1 MEPTTNKEYAPHQQ
15 RVVDEKNELQD
26 KHSKL
31 GAFILDNP
39 IFNTLDSEEQE
50 DLRSQNDVMGEYLDI
65 LERRIS
71 RF

>member
-1 MEPTTNKEYAPHQQ
+1 MEAKVYATHQQ
-15 RVVDEKNELQD
+15 RVVDEATELKD
-26 KHSKL
+26 KFSKL

-39 IFNTLDSEEQE
+39 IFLTLDQEERDDLEKQYRAME
-50 DLRSQNDVMGEYLDI
+50 DYLVI

>member
-1 MEPTTNKEYAPHQQ
+1 MKTELQPHQQ
-15 RVVDEKNELQD
+15 RVVDEFNELKD
-26 KHSKL
+26 KTSKL

-39 IFNTLDSEEQE
+39 IYLNVPSEEQK
-50 DLRSQNDVMGEYLDI
+50 DMKTQYDAMCIYCDT

>member
-1 MEPTTNKEYAPHQQ
+1 MDKQLQPHQQ
-15 RVVDEKNELQD
+15 RVVDEFNELKD
-26 KHSKL
+26 KTSKL

-39 IFNTLDSEEQE
+39 IYLNLPSEEQK
-50 DLRSQNDVMGEYLDI
+50 DMQIQYDAMCIYCDA

>member
-1 MEPTTNKEYAPHQQ
+1 MELAAKEYAPHQQ
-15 RVVDEKNELQD
+15 RVIDEATELKD
-26 KHSKL
+26 KFSKL

-39 IFNTLDSEEQE
+39 IFPTLSEEE
-50 DLRSQNDVMGEYLDI
+50 RKDLDQQYMAMEHYLVI

>member
-1 MEPTTNKEYAPHQQ
+1 MAPTTNQEYAPHQQ
-15 RVVDEKNELQD
+15 RVVDETTELQD
-26 KHSKL
+26 KFSKL

-39 IFNTLDSEEQE
+39 IFNTLDTPEQV
-50 DLRSQNDVMGEYLDI
+50 DLQSQYDVMGTYLEI

>member
-1 MEPTTNKEYAPHQQ
+1 MTKQLQPHQQ
-15 RVVDEKNELQD
+15 RVVDELSELKD
-26 KHSKL
+26 KTSKL

-39 IFNTLDSEEQE
+39 IYLKLDTE
-50 DLRSQNDVMGEYLDI
+50 DQKDMQTQFDAMCIYCDA

>member
-1 MEPTTNKEYAPHQQ
+1 MSETANREYAPHQQ
-15 RVVDEKNELQD
+15 RVVDEATELKD
-26 KHSKL
+26 KFSKL

-39 IFNTLDSEEQE
+39 IYPTLDTDEQQ
-50 DLRSQNDVMGEYLDI
+50 DLAEQYNVMEKYLVI

>member
-1 MEPTTNKEYAPHQQ
+1 MDKQLQPHQQ
-15 RVVDEKNELQD
+15 RVVDEFNELKD
-26 KHSKL
+26 KTSKL

-39 IFNTLDSEEQE
+39 IYLNLPSEEQK
-50 DLRSQNDVMGEYLDI
+50 DMQTQYDAMCTYYDA